1 MGERSYQSNDS
12 QMPLMDLAVKYCLK
26 KISYHTSEQ
35 EKTPKATKRYEK
47 NEMKQ
52 KVRIT
57 QEG

>member
-1 MGERSYQSNDS
+1 MEGRSYKSNDS

>member
-1 MGERSYQSNDS
+1 MAPGFPGVRIAPHSSI
-12 QMPLMDLAVKYCLK
+12 QMK
-26 KISYHTSEQ
+26 

>member
-1 MGERSYQSNDS
+1 M
-12 QMPLMDLAVKYCLK
+12 MDLGVKYCLK
-26 KISYHTSEQ
+26 KISYRTSEQ